1 MIFDCLPPVLGT
13 IVLAYIIIVHIRYRD
28 LYGNYLV
35 NIGRLK
41 QRQEDALVKAQD
53 EELKKREEQCKI
65 EELEPS
71 LTLAQNQLEEIKEQT
86 RQAERQEEVLSMEL
100 YTASKGKG

>member
-13 IVLAYIIIVHIRYRD
+13 IGLAYIIIVHIRCRD

-41 QRQEDALVKAQD
+41 Q
-53 EELKKREEQCKI
+53 REEQCKI